1 MFSICGTAFYHER
14 SRSPDL
20 RQWEINLPWTL
31 KRTPGGQLSGEL
43 VRIDVNYGYDPYTQ
57 LSIEL
62 PFPYTDL
69 AKGGLGFGA
78 GDVLLEYK
86 RRLDE
91 PEEASYFGTDLVITL
106 PTGDERRG
114 LGAGR
119 VTLELPLLYQRR
131 WDEAVVYSDFRYK
144 WQAGDQGKSFWFFG
158 AAVERLVNEQLKIGA
173 EIYGTT
179 PTAFGGEGNAGFN
192 LGGKY
197 KLAAGTVLMFSAGR
211 SFRAEPE
218 LTLLLGLKIL
228 IPP

>member
-1 MFSICGTAFYHER
+1 M
-14 SRSPDL
+14 
-20 RQWEINLPWTL
+20 
-31 KRTPGGQLSGEL
+31 
-43 VRIDVNYGYDPYTQ
+43 RIDVNYGYDPYTQ

-62 PFPYTDL
+62 PFPYADL

-144 WQAGDQGKSFWFFG
+144 
-158 AAVERLVNEQLKIGA
+158 
-173 EIYGTT
+173 
-179 PTAFGGEGNAGFN
+179 
-192 LGGKY
+192 
-197 KLAAGTVLMFSAGR
+197 
-211 SFRAEPE
+211 
-218 LTLLLGLKIL
+218 
-228 IPP
+228 